1 MDMIRSV
8 VDDAQQTDG
17 MPVTELHA
25 ILTILREILQT
36 LTGGSPRDEKLA
48 AMLADAI
55 SRIQLQVNAV
65 FDPREAGRALA
76 PEVDKRQGGTAVLHT
91 DFGMI
96 LTDLSLEMPEVKTK
110 YQTLPL
116 ENGSIDLSEVV
127 TGRPVYGLRTL
138 KLTFKRRG
146 ASASE
151 WLSVCSQI
159 ASAVHGKRLPIT
171 LPDDPDHYY
180 LGRIACAPGA
190 KEYGAG
196 TFEVTA
202 VCDPYKYAQAESSAV
217 CGAGT
222 TAVLNSG
229 DEIVSPTF
237 TASETGMT
245 VALNGGAA
253 YSIAQVGKAVKIPEL
268 LLLPGANNVTVTGTG
283 NVILT
288 WREGVL

>member
-1 MDMIRSV
+1 MGVLIGENDMY
-8 VDDAQQTDG
+8 
-17 MPVTELHA
+17 
-25 ILTILREILQT
+25 
-36 LTGGSPRDEKLA
+36 
-48 AMLADAI
+48 
-55 SRIQLQVNAV
+55 
-65 FDPREAGRALA
+65 
-76 PEVDKRQGGTAVLHT
+76 T

-110 YQTLPL
+110 YQELPL

-159 ASAVHGKRLPIT
+159 ASAVHGKRPPIT
-171 LPDDPDHYY
+171 LPDDLDHY

-196 TFEVTA
+196 TFEITA
-202 VCDPYKYAQAESSAV
+202 VCDPQIRADRDSFV
-217 CGAGT
+217 RRGT

-229 DEIVSPTF
+229 DEIVSPDLH
-237 TASETGMT
+237 GIGGRHD
-245 VALNGGAA
+245 GGAQRRR
-253 YSIAQVGKAVKIPEL
+253 SIQHRAGGKGCKNPRIVAFARCE
-268 LLLPGANNVTVTGTG
+268 
-283 NVILT
+283 
-288 WREGVL
+288 

>member
-1 MDMIRSV
+1 MGVLIGENDMY
-8 VDDAQQTDG
+8 
-17 MPVTELHA
+17 
-25 ILTILREILQT
+25 
-36 LTGGSPRDEKLA
+36 
-48 AMLADAI
+48 
-55 SRIQLQVNAV
+55 
-65 FDPREAGRALA
+65 
-76 PEVDKRQGGTAVLHT
+76 T

-159 ASAVHGKRLPIT
+159 ASAVHGKRLAIT

-180 LGRIACAPGA
+180 LGRIACTPGA

-196 TFEVTA
+196 TFEITA
-202 VCDPYKYAQAESSAV
+202 VCDPYKYAQTESTAS

-283 NVILT
+283 NVVLT

>member
-1 MDMIRSV
+1 M
-8 VDDAQQTDG
+8 
-17 MPVTELHA
+17 
-25 ILTILREILQT
+25 
-36 LTGGSPRDEKLA
+36 
-48 AMLADAI
+48 
-55 SRIQLQVNAV
+55 
-65 FDPREAGRALA
+65 
-76 PEVDKRQGGTAVLHT
+76 
-91 DFGMI
+91 
-96 LTDLSLEMPEVKTK
+96 
-110 YQTLPL
+110 
-116 ENGSIDLSEVV
+116 
-127 TGRPVYGLRTL
+127 YGLRTL

-180 LGRIACAPGA
+180 LGRIACTLGA

-222 TAVLNSG
+222 TAVINNG

-245 VALNGGAA
+245 VAINGGAA

-283 NVILT
+283 NVVLT

>member
-1 MDMIRSV
+1 MGVLIGENDMY
-8 VDDAQQTDG
+8 
-17 MPVTELHA
+17 
-25 ILTILREILQT
+25 
-36 LTGGSPRDEKLA
+36 
-48 AMLADAI
+48 
-55 SRIQLQVNAV
+55 
-65 FDPREAGRALA
+65 
-76 PEVDKRQGGTAVLHT
+76 T

-110 YQTLPL
+110 YQELPL

-180 LGRIACAPGA
+180 LGRIACALGA

-202 VCDPYKYAQAESSAV
+202 VCDPYKY
-217 CGAGT
+217 
-222 TAVLNSG
+222 
-229 DEIVSPTF
+229 
-237 TASETGMT
+237 
-245 VALNGGAA
+245 
-253 YSIAQVGKAVKIPEL
+253 AQVGKAVKIPEL

-283 NVILT
+283 NVVLT

>member
-1 MDMIRSV
+1 MGVLIGENDMY
-8 VDDAQQTDG
+8 
-17 MPVTELHA
+17 
-25 ILTILREILQT
+25 
-36 LTGGSPRDEKLA
+36 
-48 AMLADAI
+48 
-55 SRIQLQVNAV
+55 
-65 FDPREAGRALA
+65 
-76 PEVDKRQGGTAVLHT
+76 T

-96 LTDLSLEMPEVKTK
+96 LTDLSLEMPEIKTK
-110 YQTLPL
+110 YQELPL

-146 ASASE
+146 TSAAE
-151 WLSVCSQI
+151 WLDICSQI
-159 ASAVHGKRLPIT
+159 ASAVHGKRLPVT
-171 LPDDPDHYY
+171 LPDDPNHYY
-180 LGRIACAPGA
+180 LGRITCAPGV

-196 TFEVTA
+196 SFEITA
-202 VCDPYKYAQAESSAV
+202 VCNPYKYAQTESSAV
-217 CGAGT
+217 CSTGT
-222 TAVLNSG
+222 TAILNSG

-268 LLLPGANNVTVTGTG
+268 LLLPGANNVSVIGTG
-283 NVILT
+283 NIILM

>member
-1 MDMIRSV
+1 MGVLIGGNDM
-8 VDDAQQTDG
+8 
-17 MPVTELHA
+17 
-25 ILTILREILQT
+25 
-36 LTGGSPRDEKLA
+36 
-48 AMLADAI
+48 
-55 SRIQLQVNAV
+55 
-65 FDPREAGRALA
+65 
-76 PEVDKRQGGTAVLHT
+76 HT

-190 KEYGAG
+190 RNTVRARLRSQRC
-196 TFEVTA
+196 VTHTNTRRPKA
-202 VCDPYKYAQAESSAV
+202 RRC
-217 CGAGT
+217 
-222 TAVLNSG
+222 
-229 DEIVSPTF
+229 
-237 TASETGMT
+237 
-245 VALNGGAA
+245 AA
-253 YSIAQVGKAVKIPEL
+253 RARRQF
-268 LLLPGANNVTVTGTG
+268 
-283 NVILT
+283 
-288 WREGVL
+288 

>member
-1 MDMIRSV
+1 MGVLIGGNDM
-8 VDDAQQTDG
+8 
-17 MPVTELHA
+17 
-25 ILTILREILQT
+25 
-36 LTGGSPRDEKLA
+36 
-48 AMLADAI
+48 
-55 SRIQLQVNAV
+55 
-65 FDPREAGRALA
+65 
-76 PEVDKRQGGTAVLHT
+76 HT

-127 TGRPVYGLRTL
+127 TGRPVYGLRT
-138 KLTFKRRG
+138 
-146 ASASE
+146 
-151 WLSVCSQI
+151 
-159 ASAVHGKRLPIT
+159 
-171 LPDDPDHYY
+171 
-180 LGRIACAPGA
+180 
-190 KEYGAG
+190 
-196 TFEVTA
+196 
-202 VCDPYKYAQAESSAV
+202 
-217 CGAGT
+217 GT

>member
-1 MDMIRSV
+1 MGVLIGENDMY
-8 VDDAQQTDG
+8 
-17 MPVTELHA
+17 
-25 ILTILREILQT
+25 
-36 LTGGSPRDEKLA
+36 
-48 AMLADAI
+48 
-55 SRIQLQVNAV
+55 
-65 FDPREAGRALA
+65 
-76 PEVDKRQGGTAVLHT
+76 T
-91 DFGMI
+91 DFGMV
-96 LTDLSLEMPEVKTK
+96 LTDLSLEMPEVKPK

-180 LGRIACAPGA
+180 LGRIACTPGV

-196 TFEVTA
+196 TFEITA
-202 VCDPYKYAQAESSAV
+202 ICDPYKYAQTESTAS

-222 TAVLNSG
+222 TAVLNNG

-237 TASETGMT
+237 T
-245 VALNGGAA
+245 A

-283 NVILT
+283 NVVLT

>member
-1 MDMIRSV
+1 MGVLIGENDMY
-8 VDDAQQTDG
+8 
-17 MPVTELHA
+17 
-25 ILTILREILQT
+25 
-36 LTGGSPRDEKLA
+36 
-48 AMLADAI
+48 
-55 SRIQLQVNAV
+55 
-65 FDPREAGRALA
+65 
-76 PEVDKRQGGTAVLHT
+76 T

-110 YQTLPL
+110 YQELPL

-196 TFEVTA
+196 TFEITA
-202 VCDPYKYAQAESSAV
+202 VCDPYKYAQTE
-217 CGAGT
+217 
-222 TAVLNSG
+222 
-229 DEIVSPTF
+229 
-237 TASETGMT
+237 
-245 VALNGGAA
+245 
-253 YSIAQVGKAVKIPEL
+253 KI
-268 LLLPGANNVTVTGTG
+268 GRAHV
-283 NVILT
+283 
-288 WREGVL
+288 

>member
-1 MDMIRSV
+1 MGVRIGENDMY
-8 VDDAQQTDG
+8 
-17 MPVTELHA
+17 
-25 ILTILREILQT
+25 
-36 LTGGSPRDEKLA
+36 
-48 AMLADAI
+48 
-55 SRIQLQVNAV
+55 
-65 FDPREAGRALA
+65 
-76 PEVDKRQGGTAVLHT
+76 T

-96 LTDLSLEMPEVKTK
+96 LTDLSIEMPEVKTK
-110 YQTLPL
+110 YQALPL

-127 TGRPVYGLRTL
+127 TGRPVYGLRML

-146 ASASE
+146 ASAAE

-180 LGRIACAPGA
+180 LGRITCAPGV

-202 VCDPYKYAQAESSAV
+202 VCDPYKYAQTESTAS

-222 TAVLNSG
+222 TSIINSG

-253 YSIAQVGKAVKIPEL
+253 YSIAQVDKAAKIPEL

-283 NVILT
+283 NVVLT